1 MVALSLTVYLNSVLN
16 LVLFFFFLNMIPA
29 LENTLKVH
37 DTVIQYCGM
46 QDPRGRESVLFYVLS
61 ALHKSSVTHL
71 FTNINSSV
79 LLCAY

>member
-1 MVALSLTVYLNSVLN
+1 MVALSMTVYLNSVLN
-16 LVLFFFFLNMIPA
+16 LVLFFFFNMIPA
-29 LENTLKVH
+29 LENALKVH
-37 DTVIQYCGM
+37 DTVIQYCGK
-46 QDPRGRESVLFYVLS
+46 QDLRGRESVLFYVLS